1 MKRIVVFGA
10 GMVAGAHV
18 DYLLNVP
25 DFQVTVASRT
35 LDKAQALVK
44 DHPRGRAVQVNSD
57 DEAALAA
64 LIAEADLAVSLLPYA
79 YHPAVARLCIQHGVH
94 MVTTSYVKEA
104 MAALDGAARA
114 AGVILLNEIGVD
126 PGIDHMTAMRI
137 IHGVQAR
144 GGRIVKFVSWCGGLP
159 APEANDNPFGYKFS
173 WSPKGVLLAG
183 KNPAHYLWDGQDVV
197 IPGGELFDHYWTVPV
212 AVEGEII
219 GFDGYPNRDSLPY
232 MQTYGIENPQ
242 TFFRGTLRYPGWCQT
257 LRKIAELGLLE
268 ETPLEGLENA
278 TFAQFTARLT
288 GSDQHNV
295 RAALAAYLDLTLDSP
310 VIDNLAWLGFLSDE
324 PLPAGRV
331 AGGRV
336 AERIET
342 QRIETIPIDV
352 LTARMLQK
360 MQYAPGER
368 DMLVL
373 QHQFEAAYS
382 DGRERIVSTMVD
394 FGQPH
399 GYTSM
404 ARTVGLP
411 AAIAVKLILH
421 GQIDLL
427 GVQTPVAP
435 EIYTPVLEELEA
447 LGIRFVETFER
458 I

>member
-25 DFQVTVASRT
+25 DFHVTVASRT
-35 LDKAQALVK
+35 LSKAQALVQ
-44 DHPRGRAVQVNSD
+44 DHPRGQAVQVNSD
-57 DEAALAA
+57 DEAALEA
-64 LIAEADLAVSLLPYA
+64 LIAEADLAVSLLPYV
-79 YHPAVARLCIQHGVH
+79 YHPTVARLCIKHGVH

-104 MAALDGAARA
+104 MAALDGAGRA

-144 GGRIVKFVSWCGGLP
+144 GGRVTKFVSWCGGLP

-183 KNPAHYLWDGQDVV
+183 KNSAHFLWDGKEVV
-197 IPGGELFDHYWTVPV
+197 IPGGELFDHFWTVPV
-212 AVEGEII
+212 EVEGKVI

-257 LRKIAELGLLE
+257 LRKIADLGLLE
-268 ETPLEGLENA
+268 ETPLQGLEGA
-278 TFAQFTARLT
+278 TFADFTARLI
-288 GSDQHNV
+288 GSDKHNL
-295 RAALAAYLDLTLDSP
+295 RAALAAYLDLSLDSP

-324 PLPAGRV
+324 PLPAG
-331 AGGRV
+331 
-336 AERIET
+336 
-342 QRIETIPIDV
+342 QRTPIDI

-368 DMLVL
+368 DMLIL
-373 QHQFEAAYS
+373 QHQFEAAMPE
-382 DGRERIVSTMVD
+382 GRERIVSTMVD
-394 FGQPH
+394 FGIPY

-421 GQIDLL
+421 GQINLT
-427 GVQTPVAP
+427 GVQIPVVP
-435 EIYTPVLEELEA
+435 EIYEPVLAELEE
-447 LGIRFVETFER
+447 LGIRFVETWEHHD
-458 I
+458 

>member
-1 MKRIVVFGA
+1 MKHIVVFGA

-35 LDKAQALVK
+35 LSKAQALVK
-44 DHPRGRAVQVNSD
+44 EHPRGRAVQVNSD
-57 DEAALAA
+57 DEAALEAA
-64 LIAEADLAVSLLPYA
+64 LVGADLAVSLLPYA
-79 YHPAVARLCIQHGVH
+79 YHPTVARLCIKHGVH

-104 MAALDGAARA
+104 MAGLDGAARA

-144 GGRIVKFVSWCGGLP
+144 GGRVTKFISWCGGLP

-183 KNPAHYLWDGQDVV
+183 KNPAHFLWDDQEVI

-212 AVEGEII
+212 TVEGATI

-232 MQTYGIENPQ
+232 MQTYGIEHPK
-242 TFFRGTLRYPGWCQT
+242 TFFRGTLRYPGWCMT
-257 LRKIAELGLLE
+257 LRRIAELGLLE
-268 ETPLEGLENA
+268 DTPLAGLEGA
-278 TFAQFTARLT
+278 TFAQLTARLT
-288 GSDQHNV
+288 GSDRHNL
-295 RAALAAYLDLTLDSP
+295 RAALAAYLDLSLDSP

-324 PLPAGRV
+324 PLPQPASR
-331 AGGRV
+331 A
-336 AERIET
+336 AEHIET
-342 QRIETIPIDV
+342 TPIDI

-373 QHQFEAAYS
+373 QHQFEAEYP

-394 FGQPH
+394 FGIPH

-435 EIYTPVLEELEA
+435 EIYEPVLVELEEL
-447 LGIRFVETFER
+447 GIQFVETFER
-458 I
+458 A